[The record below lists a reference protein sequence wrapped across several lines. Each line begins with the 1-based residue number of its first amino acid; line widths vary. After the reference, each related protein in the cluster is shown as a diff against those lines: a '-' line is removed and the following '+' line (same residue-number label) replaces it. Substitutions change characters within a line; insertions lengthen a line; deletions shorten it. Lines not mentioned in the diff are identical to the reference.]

1 VLLLPP
7 NADLDALSSIYGIS
21 LLEKDAKLFYTSF
34 SPKAKK
40 LFEDIKDRFNILKSL
55 EGLENIHIFTV
66 DYSSIDFVFG
76 LLKKEKIKKIT
87 LFDHHIR
94 HIEKEPL
101 VEAYIDETLGACTTL
116 IVEHLIKKDVSIS
129 KEDASILL
137 CGIYDDT
144 NYFSI
149 KDISPRDFE
158 VASYLIKMG
167 GDIEFVNKYVK
178 SYISLKDLIHLE
190 EYLKSLEILNING
203 KKIGFIVLDT
213 TQESVIENLR
223 DVKELEN
230 LDAYFIIM
238 SSSINT
244 YVVAR
249 SKTIDV
255 ERILSKL
262 GGGGHTLASGLKL
275 NFVSSKKLKSIIL
288 ELLKEENPKITVKDI
303 MTKHPLTLKKDMSVE
318 EAFYTLSN
326 FKISKAPVL
335 DENEHVIGAITKKIL
350 AKALDISKDS
360 KVQEL
365 LVSIPLLKENDF
377 IWEAEKVF
385 LENPLAPMIGVL
397 DKEGKLV
404 GIITKSDLIRHI
416 TEDEERNRAAKTH
429 FRTEEHSQPLQSSE
443 KCLEHTISTK
453 HVNIPSYMIDIII
466 DIKNFI
472 PKGEKLYL
480 VGGVVR
486 DIILN
491 RPSYDID
498 FVFEGDIDL
507 LEQSLK
513 SHGIKT
519 HRFLGFNSIHFKYKG
534 FKIEIS
540 STRREYYEM
549 AGSYPV
555 VSKASLKEDLFR
567 RDFTINTLLLSLDE
581 EDFGT
586 VIDYFG
592 ALNDIK
598 NKIIR
603 VLHPLSF
610 IEDPVRILRAIRFEA
625 KLNFKLSKDTKRLL
639 EEALQKNMLKYAPK
653 GRIFNELK
661 IALQEKEFE
670 NIFETYKK
678 YGIIESLFE
687 YKPDYIYI
695 EQKSKNLKMFSDWYL
710 LEYKTPFKEASWIFF
725 WLLIKNAPSLE
736 VILKSISAPAF
747 IYRFLEINIKHI
759 ISEILKAKKPSE
771 LYKILKPF
779 SLEELA
785 LFATEGNVDVMNR
798 IVKYLSHLKNLKPNI
813 DISSI
818 PPADRSKVIEESKLI
833 EMDKIYSL

>member
-1 VLLLPP
+1 LSEKSAKILLAPP
-7 NADLDALSSIYGIS
+7 NADLDALSSLYGLS

-116 IVEHLIKKDVSIS
+116 IIEYIIKKQIPIS

-158 VASYLIKMG
+158 AASYLIKKG
-167 GDIEFVNKYVK
+167 ADIEFVNKYVK
-178 SYISLKDLIHLE
+178 SYISLKDLIHVE

-213 TQESVIENLR
+213 TQESIIDNLK
-223 DVKELEN
+223 DLKELED

-255 ERILSKL
+255 ESILSKL

-288 ELLKEENPKITVKDI
+288 ELLKEENPKITLKDI

-335 DENEHVIGAITKKIL
+335 DENEHVMGAITKKVS
-350 AKALDISKDS
+350 AKALDISKKS

-365 LVSIPLLKENDF
+365 LVSIPLLKEDDF

-385 LENPLAPMIGVL
+385 LENPLVPMIGVL

-416 TEDEERNRAAKTH
+416 TGDEEQK
-429 FRTEEHSQPLQSSE
+429 
-443 KCLEHTISTK
+443 ISTK
-453 HVNIPSYMIDIII
+453 RINTPSYMMDIIM
-466 DIKNFI
+466 DIKSVI

-519 HRFLGFNSIHFKYKG
+519 HRFLGFNSVHFKYKG

-549 AGSYPV
+549 AGAYPV

-639 EEALQKNMLKYAPK
+639 EETLQKGMLKYAPK

-695 EQKSKNLKMFSDWYL
+695 EEKSKNLKMFSDWYL

-725 WLLIKNAPSLE
+725 WLLVKNAPSLE
-736 VILKSISAPAF
+736 EILKGISAPAF
-747 IYRFLEINIKHI
+747 VYKFVEINIKHI

-771 LYKILKPF
+771 LYIILKPF

>member
-1 VLLLPP
+1 
-7 NADLDALSSIYGIS
+7 
-21 LLEKDAKLFYTSF
+21 
-34 SPKAKK
+34 
-40 LFEDIKDRFNILKSL
+40 
-55 EGLENIHIFTV
+55 
-66 DYSSIDFVFG
+66 
-76 LLKKEKIKKIT
+76 
-87 LFDHHIR
+87 
-94 HIEKEPL
+94 
-101 VEAYIDETLGACTTL
+101 
-116 IVEHLIKKDVSIS
+116 
-129 KEDASILL
+129 
-137 CGIYDDT
+137 
-144 NYFSI
+144 
-149 KDISPRDFE
+149 
-158 VASYLIKMG
+158 
-167 GDIEFVNKYVK
+167 
-178 SYISLKDLIHLE
+178 
-190 EYLKSLEILNING
+190 
-203 KKIGFIVLDT
+203 
-213 TQESVIENLR
+213 
-223 DVKELEN
+223 
-230 LDAYFIIM
+230 
-238 SSSINT
+238 
-244 YVVAR
+244 
-249 SKTIDV
+249 
-255 ERILSKL
+255 
-262 GGGGHTLASGLKL
+262 
-275 NFVSSKKLKSIIL
+275 
-288 ELLKEENPKITVKDI
+288 

-318 EAFYTLSN
+318 DAFYTLSN

-416 TEDEERNRAAKTH
+416 TEDEERN
-429 FRTEEHSQPLQSSE
+429 
-443 KCLEHTISTK
+443 ISTK
-453 HVNIPSYMIDIII
+453 HINIPSYMIDIII

-519 HRFLGFNSIHFKYKG
+519 HRFLGFNSVHFKYKG

-549 AGSYPV
+549 AGAYPV

-581 EDFGT
+581 KDFGT

-678 YGIIESLFE
+678 YSIIESCLNTNQ
-687 YKPDYIYI
+687 I
-695 EQKSKNLKMFSDWYL
+695 
-710 LEYKTPFKEASWIFF
+710 IF
-725 WLLIKNAPSLE
+725 I
-736 VILKSISAPAF
+736 
-747 IYRFLEINIKHI
+747 
-759 ISEILKAKKPSE
+759 
-771 LYKILKPF
+771 
-779 SLEELA
+779 
-785 LFATEGNVDVMNR
+785 
-798 IVKYLSHLKNLKPNI
+798 
-813 DISSI
+813 
-818 PPADRSKVIEESKLI
+818 
-833 EMDKIYSL
+833 

>member
-1 VLLLPP
+1 MSEESAKILLLPP
-7 NADLDALSSIYGIS
+7 NADLDALSSIYGLS

-40 LFEDIKDRFNILKSL
+40 LFEDIKDKFKTINSL
-55 EGLENIHIFTV
+55 EGLKNIHIFTV
-66 DYSSIDFVFG
+66 DFSSLDFVFE
-76 LLKKEKIKKIT
+76 LLKKENIKKIT
-87 LFDHHIR
+87 LFDHHVK
-94 HIEKEPL
+94 HIEEEPFL
-101 VEAYIDETLGACTTL
+101 EAHIDETLGACTTL
-116 IVEHLIKKDVSIS
+116 VVEHLIKKDIFIS
-129 KEDASILL
+129 KEDASVLL

-149 KDISPRDFE
+149 KAISPKDFE
-158 VASYLIKMG
+158 IASYLIKKG
-167 GDIEFVNKYVK
+167 ADVEFVNKYVK
-178 SYISLKDLIHLE
+178 SYISLKDLMSLE
-190 EYLKSLEILNING
+190 ESLKSLEIVNINQ
-203 KKIGFIVLDT
+203 KKIGFIVLDGA
-213 TQESVIENLR
+213 QESIIENLK

-238 SSSINT
+238 SSSTNT

-255 ERILSKL
+255 ENILSKL
-262 GGGGHTLASGLKL
+262 GGGGHALASGLKL

-288 ELLKEENPKITVKDI
+288 ELLKEENPKIALKDI
-303 MTKHPLTLKKDMSVE
+303 MTKNPLTLKEDMSVE
-318 EAFYTLSN
+318 EAFHTLSN

-335 DENEHVIGAITKKIL
+335 DENGYVIGAITKKIL
-350 AKALDISKDS
+350 AKALDISKES
-360 KVQEL
+360 KIKEL
-365 LVSIPLLKENDF
+365 LISIPLLKENDF

-397 DKEGKLV
+397 DEKGKLV

-416 TEDEERNRAAKTH
+416 TEDEEQK
-429 FRTEEHSQPLQSSE
+429 
-443 KCLEHTISTK
+443 ISTK
-453 HVNIPSYMIDIII
+453 RVNIPSYTIDIVK
-466 DIKNFI
+466 DIKSVV
-472 PKGEKLYL
+472 PKEEKLYL

-498 FVFEGDIDL
+498 FVFEGDIDT
-507 LEQSLK
+507 LENTLK
-513 SHGIKT
+513 SKGIKT
-519 HRFLGFNSIHFKYKG
+519 HRFGDFNSIHFKYKG

-540 STRREYYEM
+540 STRREYYEKP
-549 AGSYPV
+549 GSYPI

-567 RDFTINTLLLSLDE
+567 RDFTINTLILSLDE

-598 NKIIR
+598 NKIVR

-625 KLNFKLSKDTKRLL
+625 KLNFRLSKDTKRLL
-639 EEALQKNMLKYAPK
+639 EEALQKDMLKYAPK

-661 IALQEKEFE
+661 IALQEKAFE

-687 YKPDYIYI
+687 YKPDYLYI
-695 EQKSKNLKMFSDWYL
+695 EEKSKNLKMFSDWYL
-710 LEYKTPFKEASWIFF
+710 LEYKEPFKEAPWIFF
-725 WLLIKNAPSLE
+725 WLLVKNAPSLE
-736 VILKSISAPAF
+736 DILKGVSAPAF
-747 IYRFLEINIKHI
+747 VYKFVNINVKQHI
-759 ISEILKAKKPSE
+759 SQILKAKKPSE
-771 LYKILKPF
+771 LYMLLKPF
-779 SLEELA
+779 DLEELA

-813 DISSI
+813 DINSI
-818 PPADRSKVIEESKLI
+818 PPANRSKVIEEAKLI
-833 EMDKIYSL
+833 DMDKIYSL

>member
-1 VLLLPP
+1 MSEKSAKILLAPP
-7 NADLDALSSIYGIS
+7 NADLDALSSLYGLS

-116 IVEHLIKKDVSIS
+116 IIEYIIKKQIPIS

-158 VASYLIKMG
+158 AASYLIKKG
-167 GDIEFVNKYVK
+167 ADIEFVNKYVK
-178 SYISLKDLIHLE
+178 SYISLKDVIHVE

-213 TQESVIENLR
+213 TQESIIDNLK
-223 DVKELEN
+223 DLKELED

-255 ERILSKL
+255 ESILSKL

-288 ELLKEENPKITVKDI
+288 ELLKEENPKITLKDI

-335 DENEHVIGAITKKIL
+335 DENEHVMGAITKKVS
-350 AKALDISKDS
+350 AKALDISKKS

-365 LVSIPLLKENDF
+365 LVSIPLLKEDDF

-385 LENPLAPMIGVL
+385 LENPLVPMIGVL

-416 TEDEERNRAAKTH
+416 TGDEEQK
-429 FRTEEHSQPLQSSE
+429 
-443 KCLEHTISTK
+443 ISTK
-453 HVNIPSYMIDIII
+453 RINTPSYMMDIIM
-466 DIKNFI
+466 DIKSVI

-519 HRFLGFNSIHFKYKG
+519 HRFLGFNSVHFKYKG

-549 AGSYPV
+549 AGAYPV

-639 EEALQKNMLKYAPK
+639 EETLQKGMLKYAPK

-695 EQKSKNLKMFSDWYL
+695 EEKSKNLKMFSDWYL

-725 WLLIKNAPSLE
+725 WLLVKNAPSLE
-736 VILKSISAPAF
+736 EILKGISAPAF
-747 IYRFLEINIKHI
+747 VYKFVEINIKHI

-771 LYKILKPF
+771 LYIILKPF

>member
-1 VLLLPP
+1 MSEKSAKVLLLPP

-34 SPKAKK
+34 SSKAKK

-101 VEAYIDETLGACTTL
+101 VEAYIDVTLGACTTL

-129 KEDASILL
+129 KKDASILL

-178 SYISLKDLIHLE
+178 SYISLKDLIHVE

-223 DVKELEN
+223 DIKELGD
-230 LDAYFIIM
+230 LDAYFVIM

-255 ERILSKL
+255 ERILSRL

-288 ELLKEENPKITVKDI
+288 ELLKEENPKITLKDI
-303 MTKHPLTLKKDMSVE
+303 MTKHPLTLKKDMSIE

-365 LVSIPLLKENDF
+365 LVSIPLLKEDDF

-397 DKEGKLV
+397 DKEGKLG

-416 TEDEERNRAAKTH
+416 TEDEERN
-429 FRTEEHSQPLQSSE
+429 
-443 KCLEHTISTK
+443 ISTK
-453 HVNIPSYMIDIII
+453 HINIPSYMIDIII

-519 HRFLGFNSIHFKYKG
+519 HRFLGFNSVHFKYKG

-581 EDFGT
+581 KDFGT

-678 YGIIESLFE
+678 YRIIESLFE

-695 EQKSKNLKMFSDWYL
+695 EEKSKNLKMFSDWYL

-736 VILKSISAPAF
+736 EILKAISAPAF

-833 EMDKIYSL
+833 EMDKIFSL

>member
-1 VLLLPP
+1 LSEKSAKVLLLPP

-21 LLEKDAKLFYTSF
+21 LLEKDTKLFYTSF

-101 VEAYIDETLGACTTL
+101 VEAYIDVTLGACTTL

-178 SYISLKDLIHLE
+178 SYISLKDLIHVE

-223 DVKELEN
+223 DIKELGD
-230 LDAYFIIM
+230 LDAYFVIM

-255 ERILSKL
+255 ERILSRL

-288 ELLKEENPKITVKDI
+288 ELLKEENPKITLKDI
-303 MTKHPLTLKKDMSVE
+303 MTKHPLTLKKDMSIE

-365 LVSIPLLKENDF
+365 LVSIPLLKEDDF

-397 DKEGKLV
+397 DKEGKLG

-416 TEDEERNRAAKTH
+416 TEDEERN
-429 FRTEEHSQPLQSSE
+429 
-443 KCLEHTISTK
+443 ISTK
-453 HVNIPSYMIDIII
+453 HINIPSYMIDIII

-498 FVFEGDIDL
+498 FVFEGEIDL

-519 HRFLGFNSIHFKYKG
+519 HRFLGFNSVHFKYKG

-549 AGSYPV
+549 AGAYPV

-581 EDFGT
+581 KDFGT

-678 YGIIESLFE
+678 YRIIESLFE

-695 EQKSKNLKMFSDWYL
+695 EEKSKNLKMFSDWYL

-725 WLLIKNAPSLE
+725 WFLIKNAPSLE
-736 VILKSISAPAF
+736 EILKAISAPAF
-747 IYRFLEINIKHI
+747 IYRFLKINIKHI

-813 DISSI
+813 DISSV

-833 EMDKIYSL
+833 EMDKIFSL

>member
-1 VLLLPP
+1 MSEKSAKILLAPP
-7 NADLDALSSIYGIS
+7 NADLDALSSLYGLS

-116 IVEHLIKKDVSIS
+116 IIEYIIKKQIPIS

-158 VASYLIKMG
+158 AASYLIKKG
-167 GDIEFVNKYVK
+167 ADIEFVNKYVK
-178 SYISLKDLIHLE
+178 SYISLKDLIHVE

-213 TQESVIENLR
+213 TQESIIDNLK
-223 DVKELEN
+223 DLKELED

-255 ERILSKL
+255 ESILSKL

-288 ELLKEENPKITVKDI
+288 ELLKEENPKITLKDI

-335 DENEHVIGAITKKIL
+335 DENEHVMGAITKKVS
-350 AKALDISKDS
+350 AKALDISKKS

-365 LVSIPLLKENDF
+365 LVSIPLLKEDDF

-385 LENPLAPMIGVL
+385 LENPLVPMIGVL

-416 TEDEERNRAAKTH
+416 TGDEEQK
-429 FRTEEHSQPLQSSE
+429 
-443 KCLEHTISTK
+443 ISTK
-453 HVNIPSYMIDIII
+453 RINTPSYMMDIIM
-466 DIKNFI
+466 DIKSVI

-519 HRFLGFNSIHFKYKG
+519 HRFLGFNSVHFKYKG

-549 AGSYPV
+549 AGAYPV

-639 EEALQKNMLKYAPK
+639 EETLQKGMLKYAPK

-695 EQKSKNLKMFSDWYL
+695 EEKSKNLKMFSDWYL

-725 WLLIKNAPSLE
+725 WLLVKNAPSLE
-736 VILKSISAPAF
+736 EILKGISAPAF
-747 IYRFLEINIKHI
+747 VYKFVEINIKHI

-771 LYKILKPF
+771 LYIILKPF

>member
-1 VLLLPP
+1 MSEESVKILLLPP
-7 NADLDALSSIYGIS
+7 NADLDALSSIYGLS

-40 LFEDIKDRFNILKSL
+40 LFDDIKDKFQTINSL
-55 EGLENIHIFTV
+55 EGLKNAHIFTV
-66 DYSSIDFVFG
+66 DFSSLDFVFE
-76 LLKKEKIKKIT
+76 LLKKENIRKIT
-87 LFDHHIR
+87 LFDHHVK
-94 HIEKEPL
+94 HIEKEPFL
-101 VEAYIDETLGACTTL
+101 EAHIDESLGACTTL

-149 KDISPRDFE
+149 KAISPKDFE
-158 VASYLIKMG
+158 VASYLIKKG
-167 GDIEFVNKYVK
+167 ADVEFVNKYVK
-178 SYISLKDLIHLE
+178 SYISLKDLINLE
-190 EYLKSLEILNING
+190 EYLKSLEILNINQ
-203 KKIGFIVLDT
+203 KKIGFIVLDGA
-213 TQESVIENLR
+213 QESVIENLR

-230 LDAYFIIM
+230 LDAYFVIM
-238 SSSINT
+238 SSSTNT

-255 ERILSKL
+255 ENILSKL
-262 GGGGHTLASGLKL
+262 GGGGHKLASGLKL

-288 ELLKEENPKITVKDI
+288 ELLKGENPKIALKDI
-303 MTKHPLTLKKDMSVE
+303 MTKNPLTLKKDMNVE

-335 DENEHVIGAITKKIL
+335 DENEQVMGAITKKIL
-350 AKALDISKDS
+350 AKALDISKES

-365 LVSIPLLKENDF
+365 LISIPLLKENDF

-385 LENPLAPMIGVL
+385 LENPLAPMIGIL
-397 DKEGKLV
+397 DEKGKLV

-416 TEDEERNRAAKTH
+416 TEDEEQK
-429 FRTEEHSQPLQSSE
+429 
-443 KCLEHTISTK
+443 ISTK
-453 HVNIPSYMIDIII
+453 HINIPSYMIDIVM
-466 DIKNFI
+466 DIKSFI

-507 LEQSLK
+507 LENALREK
-513 SHGIKT
+513 GIKT
-519 HRFLGFNSIHFKYKG
+519 HRFEGFNSVHFKYKG

-540 STRREYYEM
+540 STRREYYET
-549 AGSYPV
+549 AGAYPV

-598 NKIIR
+598 NKIVR

-625 KLNFKLSKDTKRLL
+625 KLNFRLSKDTKRLL
-639 EEALQKNMLKYAPK
+639 EEALQKGMLKYAPK

-670 NIFETYKK
+670 NIFEAYKK

-687 YKPDYIYI
+687 YKPDYLYI
-695 EQKSKNLKMFSDWYL
+695 EEKSKNLKMFSDWYL
-710 LEYKTPFKEASWIFF
+710 LEYKNPFKEASWIFF
-725 WLLIKNAPSLE
+725 WLLVKNAPSLE
-736 VILKSISAPAF
+736 NILKGVSAPAF
-747 IYRFLEINIKHI
+747 VYKFVNINVKQHI
-759 ISEILKAKKPSE
+759 SQILKAKKPSE
-771 LYKILKPF
+771 LYIILKPF
-779 SLEELA
+779 DLEELA

>member
-1 VLLLPP
+1 LSEKSAKVLLLPP

-34 SPKAKK
+34 SPKARK

-116 IVEHLIKKDVSIS
+116 IVEHIIKKQIPIS

-178 SYISLKDLIHLE
+178 SYISLKDLIHVE

-255 ERILSKL
+255 ESILSKL

-288 ELLKEENPKITVKDI
+288 ELLKEENPKITLKDI

-416 TEDEERNRAAKTH
+416 TEDEERN
-429 FRTEEHSQPLQSSE
+429 
-443 KCLEHTISTK
+443 ISTK
-453 HVNIPSYMIDIII
+453 HINIPSYMIDIII

-519 HRFLGFNSIHFKYKG
+519 HRFLGFNSFHFKYKG

-625 KLNFKLSKDTKRLL
+625 KLNFKLSKT
-639 EEALQKNMLKYAPK
+639 PK
-653 GRIFNELK
+653 DF
-661 IALQEKEFE
+661 
-670 NIFETYKK
+670 
-678 YGIIESLFE
+678 
-687 YKPDYIYI
+687 
-695 EQKSKNLKMFSDWYL
+695 
-710 LEYKTPFKEASWIFF
+710 
-725 WLLIKNAPSLE
+725 
-736 VILKSISAPAF
+736 
-747 IYRFLEINIKHI
+747 
-759 ISEILKAKKPSE
+759 
-771 LYKILKPF
+771 
-779 SLEELA
+779 
-785 LFATEGNVDVMNR
+785 
-798 IVKYLSHLKNLKPNI
+798 
-813 DISSI
+813 
-818 PPADRSKVIEESKLI
+818 
-833 EMDKIYSL
+833 